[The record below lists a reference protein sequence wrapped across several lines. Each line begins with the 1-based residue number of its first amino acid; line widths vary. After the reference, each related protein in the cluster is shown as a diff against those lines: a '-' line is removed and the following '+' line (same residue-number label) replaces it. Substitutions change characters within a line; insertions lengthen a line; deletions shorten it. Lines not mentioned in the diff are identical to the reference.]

1 MSRRAKKNA
10 ARAVLGAVL
19 LAMALFA
26 LLPFVY
32 MGLVSLTQKTV
43 LDLRF
48 DPAEFS
54 FKNYARVFSNTSAL
68 PTILAAALMISSLV
82 LPVPST

>member
-10 ARAVLGAVL
+10 ARAVRGAVL

-54 FKNYARVFSNTSAL
+54 FKN
-68 PTILAAALMISSLV
+68 
-82 LPVPST
+82 

>member
-54 FKNYARVFSNTSAL
+54 LKTTPACSATSTSGA
-68 PTILAAALMISSLV
+68 TC
-82 LPVPST
+82 